1 MTSKADSVNKESYEL
16 SSSVSQVSMSFA
28 PGELSQDPA
37 GGSCPVTSGEVLPTG
52 EYKVDANIPET
63 YLNKEDIEKVTES
76 NVYPQKRL
84 FSIFLNKK
92 IKPIP
97 ETDAERTV
105 YPWHYANVI
114 SKLFMWWVTPVL
126 RTGYKRTIQPND
138 MYKMDHNMAISSIH
152 DRFQQHLDWYIQK
165 TRAKYRKEHPD
176 ASEDDVR
183 KNAKMPKLVLF
194 RVIFFTFQKQY
205 LIGCALALLSNC
217 SQAFN
222 PMLTKRLI
230 RFVEEKAFDHHLHV
244 NNGIG
249 YAIGACLIMLFNGFT
264 YNHFFHYGSMT
275 GSMTKSVLTK
285 TVLTKMFKVSSY
297 SKHKYPS
304 GKVIAFVTNDL
315 ARIEFA
321 MMFQPFIVGFPAI
334 IAISTVLLIVNLGA
348 IALAGLGL
356 FFVSLMATMFLFKKM
371 FDFRMAA
378 NVFTDERVAKM
389 REILSNMKMVKYYAW
404 EDAYEN
410 YIKDIR
416 SKEINA
422 LRKMQYTVN
431 FIFAFAFAVPNIS
444 SLVTFLAMYKVNN
457 MGRTPSNL
465 FSSLSLFQ
473 VLSIQMFF
481 FPIIAGTSVDMVISL
496 TRLQNLLETEEED
509 TDAIQATMDATNV
522 PSDVAIQVNNAS
534 FEWPDFELL
543 DAQMEAE
550 EAKKN
555 PKKKKKK
562 DAKADDKK
570 RATSDDK
577 KEGSD
582 DDNKA
587 ITKFDNLSFEVKKG
601 EFIMITGPIGSGKT
615 SLLNA
620 LNGTMQLTKGD
631 FHINGSLLMGGYPWI
646 QNASV
651 RENILF
657 GCPFDARKYERVLKV
672 CCLDADMDI
681 LPAGD
686 KTEIGERGINLS
698 GGQKARINLAR
709 AAYRNEDIFLLDD
722 VLSAVD
728 ARVGK
733 IIMDDCLCGLLS
745 GKTILLATHQLSLLE
760 RADRVIVL
768 NNDGSFEIGPVD
780 EMKEKNATLVEL
792 LKFASQTKKDEDGTV
807 EETVDIGSDDDEDEQ
822 DEIASLKEKVNK
834 APVEDGNLI
843 IKEERA
849 MNSIKM
855 SIYKQYVM
863 AGVGDFGATMI
874 VLLVMFIAAT
884 TFMGIFSSVWLSYWT
899 EDKFRNKST
908 SFYMGMYSFF
918 VFGDFI
924 FMAILFTLICHIGI
938 MASKRLNL
946 KAVERILHTP
956 MSYLDTTPMGRIL
969 NRFTKDTDSLDHEIT
984 DNLRLFLFQIG
995 QVIGVC
1001 VMCIVYL
1008 PWFAIAIPF
1017 IFLALI
1023 IITDHYQSSGREIR
1037 RLEAVQRSHV
1047 YNNINEVLGGMDTI
1061 KNFKSADR
1069 FLAKS
1074 DYLIDKMN
1082 EASFLYIAVQIWVAI
1097 FLDIVAT
1104 AFALI
1109 ITLLCVTRAFPIGPG
1124 SVGVLLSYV
1133 LQLPSLIN
1141 NVLRAFTQ
1149 CENDM
1154 NSAERLVEYATRLPL
1169 EAAYRKAEFTPDES
1183 WPKSGVIDFK
1193 NVDFA
1198 YRPGLPNVLKN
1209 LTLHIA
1215 SGEKIG
1221 ICGRTG
1227 AGKSTIMSA
1236 LYRLNEVN
1244 GGSIFIDDIDISNL
1258 GLYDLRRKLTI
1269 IPQDP
1274 VLFKGTIRKN
1284 LDPFNEHSDDDLWEA
1299 LEKSGAIDKKDMDA
1313 VKAETTGKDDTHNN
1327 MNRFHLEQIVEEE
1340 GSNFS
1345 LGERQVLALARALV
1359 RQSKIL
1365 ILDEATSSV
1374 DYETDDKIQKKIVQA
1389 FGHCTILCIA
1399 HRIKTILEYDRII
1412 VMDKGEIVE
1421 NSSPWVL
1428 YSNKTSIFRSMCTRS
1443 GITDSDFK
1451 H

>member
-1 MTSKADSVNKESYEL
+1 MTSKAESFNKESYEL
-16 SSSVSQVSMSFA
+16 SSSVSQMSVSLA
-28 PGELSQDPA
+28 PGEIVQNAPKESYPA
-37 GGSCPVTSGEVLPTG
+37 TGVVLPTG
-52 EYKVDANIPET
+52 EYKVDENIPET

-84 FSIFLNKK
+84 FSLFLNKK
-92 IKPIP
+92 IEPIP
-97 ETDAERTV
+97 ETDDERTV
-105 YPWHYANVI
+105 YPWHHANFF
-114 SKLFMWWVTPVL
+114 SKMFMWWVTPVL

-138 MYKMDHNMAISSIH
+138 MYKMDQQLAISNIH
-152 DRFQQHLDWYIQK
+152 KRFEQLLESYTQK
-165 TRAKYRKEHPD
+165 ARDKYRKKHPD
-176 ASEDDVR
+176 ASEEEVR

-205 LIGCALALLSNC
+205 ILGCSMALIANCAL
-217 SQAFN
+217 AFN

-244 NNGIG
+244 NKGIG
-249 YAIGACLIMLFNGFT
+249 YAFGACLMMLLNGFT

-285 TVLTKMFKVSSY
+285 TVLNKMFKVSAY

-304 GKVIAFVTNDL
+304 GKVITFVTNDL

-334 IAISTVLLIVNLGA
+334 IAITTVLLIVNLGA
-348 IALAGLGL
+348 IALVGLGL
-356 FFVSLMATMFLFKKM
+356 FFVSLMGTMFLFKKM
-371 FDFRMAA
+371 FDFRIAA

-410 YIKDIR
+410 YIKDVR
-416 SKEINA
+416 SKEIKA
-422 LRKMQYTVN
+422 IRKMQYTVN
-431 FIFAFAFAVPNIS
+431 FIMAFAFAIPNIS

-481 FPIIAGTSVDMVISL
+481 FPIVVGTSVDMVISL
-496 TRLQNLLETEEED
+496 TRLQNLLETEEENPEALEAKRD
-509 TDAIQATMDATNV
+509 TTNV
-522 PSDVAIQVNNAS
+522 PADVAIKVENAS

-550 EAKKN
+550 EEKKN

-562 DAKADDKK
+562 DDYKKSTSTTDKK
-570 RATSDDK
+570 ETSDDK
-577 KEGSD
+577 ESSV
-582 DDNKA
+582 
-587 ITKFDNLSFEVKKG
+587 TKFVDLNFEIKKG
-601 EFIMITGPIGSGKT
+601 EFVMITGPIGSGKT

-631 FHINGSLLMGGYPWI
+631 LRINGSLLMGGYPWI

-657 GCPFDARKYERVLKV
+657 GCPFDAKKYERVLKA
-672 CCLDADMDI
+672 CCLDADMTI

-768 NNDGSFEIGPVD
+768 NNDGSFGIGPVD
-780 EMKEKNATLVEL
+780 EMKEHNTTLIEL
-792 LKFASQTKKDEDGTV
+792 LKFASQTKKEEDGTV
-807 EETVDIGSDDDEDEQ
+807 VETTEIASDDDEDEQ

-834 APVEDGNLI
+834 APLSDGNLI
-843 IKEERA
+843 IREERA
-849 MNSIKM
+849 VNSIKLN
-855 SIYKQYVM
+855 IYKQYIM
-863 AGVGDFGATMI
+863 SGVGKFGGAMI
-874 VLLVMFIAAT
+874 PLLIMLIAAT

-899 EDKFRNKST
+899 EDKFKNRST

-924 FMAILFTLICHIGI
+924 FMAILFTLICHIGV

-946 KAVERILHTP
+946 KAVHRILHTP

-1017 IFLALI
+1017 ILLALI

-1037 RLEAVQRSHV
+1037 RLEAIQRSHV
-1047 YNNINEVLGGMDTI
+1047 YNNINEVLGGMETI
-1061 KNFKSADR
+1061 KNFKSEAR

-1097 FLDIVAT
+1097 FLDMVAT

-1154 NSAERLVEYATRLPL
+1154 NSAERLVEYATKLPL
-1169 EAAYRKAEFTPDES
+1169 EAVYRKAEFTPEES
-1183 WPKSGVIDFK
+1183 WPRNGVIDFK

-1244 GGSIFIDDIDISNL
+1244 AGSILIDGIEIANL

-1284 LDPFNEHSDDDLWEA
+1284 LDPFNENSDDALWDA
-1299 LEKSGAIDKKDMDA
+1299 LQKSGAIEKKDLPTIRA
-1313 VKAETTGKDDTHNN
+1313 QTTGEDDTHTS

-1340 GSNFS
+1340 GTNFS

-1374 DYETDDKIQKKIVQA
+1374 DYETDDKIQKKIVDA
-1389 FGHCTILCIA
+1389 FGNCTILCIA
-1399 HRIKTILEYDRII
+1399 HRIKTILGYDRIV

-1421 NSSPWVL
+1421 SASPWDL

-1443 GITDSDFK
+1443 GITDADFK